1 MCKSLELLDSGFAV
15 SSSTSRGVFQGFWRM
30 LFYGSTLLIRL
41 VNVHVAWLEA
51 NGVALSRCSS
61 GSCPPMGLWS
71 LACAS
76 SCRSSLESSAH
87 PKLVESSLIEL
98 FEATA

>member
-51 NGVALSRCSS
+51 FHGGLVQVLIGVLSTY
-61 GSCPPMGLWS
+61 GVMEFS
-71 LACAS
+71 LRILMQVFFGEL
-76 SCRSSLESSAH
+76 RSS
-87 PKLVESSLIEL
+87 
-98 FEATA
+98 EAR